1 MDADHVI
8 LAQTGHAQLGHTTDD
23 TLGHVENGR
32 SGFDGVEKPPYDP
45 TFYDDDGKPRRKG
58 NLSLSLQF
66 LPSSSRSGAL
76 NHFNHV
82 NHGRKRHLQVNLR

>member
-1 MDADHVI
+1 MDADHVT
-8 LAQTGHAQLGHTTDD
+8 LAQTGHAKLGHSTDD

-58 NLSLSLQF
+58 NLLPPLQF
-66 LPSSSRSGAL
+66 LPSIRQGPA
-76 NHFNHV
+76 
-82 NHGRKRHLQVNLR
+82 HLTILTM

>member
-1 MDADHVI
+1 MHDSCNMDADHVI
-8 LAQTGHAQLGHTTDD
+8 LAQTGHAKLGHSTDD

-58 NLSLSLQF
+58 NLTFSPIPTIF
-66 LPSSSRSGAL
+66 VKVR
-76 NHFNHV
+76 
-82 NHGRKRHLQVNLR
+82 RT